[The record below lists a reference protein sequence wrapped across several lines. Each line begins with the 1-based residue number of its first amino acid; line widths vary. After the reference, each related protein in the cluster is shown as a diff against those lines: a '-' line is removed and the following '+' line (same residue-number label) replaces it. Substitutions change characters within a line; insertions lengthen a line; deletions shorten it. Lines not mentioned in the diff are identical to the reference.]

1 VWNFEHQESGS
12 LKTGASELKRSY
24 IYGEY
29 MKSDGARVTVNQ
41 QRIIHFSME
50 MGIGMTVTNRNCIHE
65 EIKMRLIWVIFSTIQ
80 FRLFCLP
87 VSFPNVN
94 FVP

>member
-29 MKSDGARVTVNQ
+29 KRSDETKV
-41 QRIIHFSME
+41 HW
-50 MGIGMTVTNRNCIHE
+50 TNRQ
-65 EIKMRLIWVIFSTIQ
+65 LYIFLWKWELEWQ
-80 FRLFCLP
+80 
-87 VSFPNVN
+87 
-94 FVP
+94 